1 MKKKSEIAFEAW
13 KSATNAAKT
22 KSEELTAKGAEA
34 TQAEADALNAL
45 IDDAAAKKAAYKN
58 LQRLE
63 AMQDDLDADEAGT
76 GRKAKNNG
84 GAPAI
89 VGENS
94 LGSRGLRLSNIF
106 KAVQQSGGAIRH
118 DVFKR
123 VAPYEH
129 DLSQRLKAAGYQP
142 AHSGSFMFP
151 LDADLIVEPVDEE
164 TGQKTSDYS
173 ELRREIKQALALNID
188 GGEFSSHMRTGFG
201 EQGLKA
207 TFGNYK
213 ADMNFG
219 DDAWGGS
226 MVPGAAMGGVIDLFR
241 AASVMSQA
249 GATEIALPPQGSI
262 EYPRFTSDLTFNYAN
277 PDRTTDSTREG
288 PGTGVVRLSGKQLE
302 GFVGIP
308 NSLLRYSSP
317 SAEMAIRAMMA
328 AKAAQ
333 VSDQFGLEGVGTTL
347 APKGLINYD
356 KSTAEI
362 ATTGRIT
369 LHVAATVGTNG
380 NTLEPEDI
388 ADIMALYWEGKDPA
402 KPTAWILRPM
412 LFGRIRNR
420 RADAVS
426 ANDKKGPFLFDVT
439 RSVRDG
445 IPDQIGGV
453 KALQTVQATNNRIK
467 GTGTNLH
474 YLLFGNFAQ
483 SIHGMSGVME
493 IRVSEH
499 ALFFQDK
506 TALQGIFR
514 DDWGCAH
521 EESFVFTDTLLQ
533 A

>member
-1 MKKKSEIAFEAW
+1 MKKQIEIAFDAW
-13 KSATNAAKT
+13 KAATNAAKA
-22 KSEELTAKGAEA
+22 KSDELTGKSADA

-45 IDDAAAKKAAYKN
+45 IDDAAAKKTAYKN
-58 LQRLE
+58 LERLE
-63 AMQDDLDADEAGT
+63 AMQDDLETEDAPQ
-76 GRKAKNNG
+76 GRKTKNNG

-94 LGSRGLRLSNIF
+94 LGSRGLRVGNIF
-106 KAVQQSGGAIRH
+106 KAARRAGGQNSP

-123 VAPYEH
+123 EAPYEY
-129 DLSQRLKAAGYQP
+129 DLSQRLKQAGYTP
-142 AHSGSFMFP
+142 AFAGSFMFP
-151 LDADLIVEPVDEE
+151 LDPNLIVEPIDEE
-164 TGQKTSDYS
+164 TGEKKADFSD
-173 ELRREIKQALALNID
+173 LRREIKQALALDFD
-188 GGEFSSHMRTGFG
+188 GGEFSRHLRSGFG

-207 TFGNYK
+207 AFGNYK
-213 ADMNFG
+213 ADMSVA
-219 DDAWGGS
+219 DDAYGGS
-226 MVPGAAMGGVIDLFR
+226 LISSPATGGIIDLFR
-241 AASVMSQA
+241 AASVMAQA

-262 EYPRFTSDLTFNYAN
+262 EFPRFTSDVTFTYSD
-277 PDRTTDSTREG
+277 PDRTSGSSRNA
-288 PGTGVVRLSGKQLE
+288 PGTGSVRLTAKQLE

-317 SAEMAIRAMMA
+317 SAEMAIRAMLG

-333 VSDQFGLEGVGTTL
+333 VSDQAGLEGVGSTL

-356 KSTAEI
+356 KSTAETPT
-362 ATTGRIT
+362 AGKIT
-369 LHVAATVGTNG
+369 LHVAGTTGTDG
-380 NTLEPEDI
+380 NTLTPDDI

-412 LFGRIRNR
+412 LFSKIRNR

-426 ANDKKGPFLFDVT
+426 ANDKKGPYLFDMT

-445 IPDQIGGV
+445 VPDTLGGV
-453 KALQTVQATNNRIK
+453 KALQTVQLTNNRVK
-467 GTGTNLH
+467 GSGSNLH
-474 YLLFGNFAQ
+474 ALLFGNFAQ
-483 SIHGMSGVME
+483 SIHGINGVME

-499 ALFFQDK
+499 ALFFEDK

-521 EESFVFTDTLLQ
+521 EESFVLTDTLLQ